1 MGRHAVFFRLKQETE
16 ARLCAFLGKTQR
28 LKHLVLNLGVAY
40 SDGATAKL
48 AAVEHHIVGAGVAV
62 AGVGHQLVLITLARA
77 GEGVVHCHPT
87 VLLIRPLEQREVGD
101 PKEVEFALGNEVEAA
116 GNLQT
121 EGAECAE
128 HNIVAVIRHYED
140 NVAGFGAEAF
150 ADCDFF
156 FLGKEFFVA

>member
-1 MGRHAVFFRLKQETE
+1 M
-16 ARLCAFLGKTQR
+16 
-28 LKHLVLNLGVAY
+28 
-40 SDGATAKL
+40 
-48 AAVEHHIVGAGVAV
+48 
-62 AGVGHQLVLITLARA
+62 
-77 GEGVVHCHPT
+77 VHCHPT

-116 GNLQT
+116 GKLQT